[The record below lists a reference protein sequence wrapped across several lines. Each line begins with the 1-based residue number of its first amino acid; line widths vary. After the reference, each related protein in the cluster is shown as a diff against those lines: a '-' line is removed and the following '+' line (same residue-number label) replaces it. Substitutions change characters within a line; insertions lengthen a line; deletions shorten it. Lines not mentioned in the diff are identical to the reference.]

1 MDHSIFYISHFVE
14 PYILYCLTHSYFL
27 PIILVVLWELLEY
40 AIYTI
45 TGNYSILY
53 LETENSVME
62 SMSDILLYDIGGG
75 ILSVFI
81 AYTLYHIFEIKDIV
95 LELKLANWC
104 KFCLFIIKVLLTSPL
119 AAIGWDCNETTS
131 AITAPLCPDD
141 DNYHLFAWGLIGIIP
156 INGFFIYYMF
166 KADSKQM
173 AIAFAFP
180 IIIMATALQRGV
192 YGILISLWIIA
203 ITSVLFMIYWLYTF
217 VRRQR
222 DKRYSRLL

>member
-14 PYILYCLTHSYFL
+14 PYLLYCLTHSYFL

-45 TGNYSILY
+45 TGNYSILF

-81 AYTLYHIFEIKDIV
+81 AYTLYHIFEIKAIV

-104 KFCLFIIKVLLTSPL
+104 KFCLFIIKVLLNSPL

-141 DNYHLFAWGLIGIIP
+141 DNYHLFPWGLIGIIP
-156 INGFFIYYMF
+156 INIAFIYYMF
-166 KADSKQM
+166 QKDKNQM
-173 AIAFAFP
+173 AIAMTFP
-180 IIIMATALQRGV
+180 IIIMATALQRMV
-192 YGILISLWIIA
+192 YGILISLWFLII
-203 ITSVLFMIYWLYTF
+203 SGLLFVMYWLYIF
-217 VRRQR
+217 FR
-222 DKRYSRLL
+222 KRSGYLPI